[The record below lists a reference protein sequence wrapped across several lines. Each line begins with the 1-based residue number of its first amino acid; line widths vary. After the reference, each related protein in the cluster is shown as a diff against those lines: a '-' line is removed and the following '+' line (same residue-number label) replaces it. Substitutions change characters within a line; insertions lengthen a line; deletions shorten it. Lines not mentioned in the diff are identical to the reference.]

1 MMQRKISGLTTRS
14 RLKAFELAI
23 RNGLARSFSVQQ
35 GTACCKWPRNY
46 MCCRSR
52 LRFGKPQVTSATRMK
67 SVTKA
72 NVAKCFD
79 IFEPVLRLINFSSHL
94 LFNYDET
101 VLNYFNIK
109 LHPQYY
115 QLFLLN
121 HLFDIRDLRNAD
133 DIRHISSHSG

>member
-35 GTACCKWPRNY
+35 GTARCKWLRNF
-46 MCCRSR
+46 MCCHSR
-52 LRFGKPQVTSATRMK
+52 LRFCKPQVTSTTRVK

-72 NVAKCFD
+72 NVAKFGD
-79 IFEPVLRLINFSSHL
+79 IFEPVLRLINFSSHR

-109 LHPQYY
+109 LHHS
-115 QLFLLN
+115 QLFLFN
-121 HLFDIRDLRNAD
+121 HLFDI
-133 DIRHISSHSG
+133 